1 MILTQENEYAAVLDS
16 SVLVPMPLCDTLLRL
31 AEEPA
36 MYRPLWS
43 DQILQEVGRVL
54 EIAFGYSAEQSKRRI
69 NAMCQAFPE
78 ASKTI
83 PACLPGSFDGIPDEN
98 DRHVLAAALRGE
110 ANAIVTHNVKHF
122 PTDYLAQFDMLVQP
136 PDDFLIHQFHLNP
149 QQVLEK
155 LDAQASGIRKSRP
168 DVIRLLRPM
177 VSNFVGLIE
186 KWTSV

>member
-43 DQILQEVGRVL
+43 DQILGEVGRVL
-54 EIAFGYSAEQSKRRI
+54 EQDFGYTAEQSKPRI
-69 NAMCQAFPE
+69 DAMIQAFPE

-83 PACLPGSFDGIPDEN
+83 PSCLTSSFDGIPDAN
-98 DRHVLAAALRGE
+98 DRHVLAAAVRGQ
-110 ANAIVTHNVKHF
+110 ANAIVTSNLKHF
-122 PTDYLAQFDMLVQP
+122 PAEYIQQFDILVQN
-136 PDDFLIHQFHLNP
+136 PDDFLVHQFHLNP
-149 QQVLEK
+149 PQVLEK

-168 DVIRLLRPM
+168 AIIQLLRPM
-177 VSNFVGLIE
+177 VPNFVVLVE
-186 KWTSV
+186 KWSST

>member
-43 DQILQEVGRVL
+43 DQILLEVGTVL
-54 EIAFGYSAEQSKRRI
+54 ERDFGYSAEQRKRRI
-69 NAMCQAFPE
+69 DAMVQAFPE
-78 ASKTI
+78 ASKSI
-83 PACLPGSFDGIPDEN
+83 PTCLPSSFDGIPDEN
-98 DRHVLAAALRGE
+98 DRHVLAAAIRGQ
-110 ANAIVTHNVKHF
+110 ANAIVTNNLKHF
-122 PTDYLAQFDMLVQP
+122 PPDFLQQFDILVQN

-149 QQVLEK
+149 AEVLEK

-168 DVIRLLRPM
+168 AIIQLLRPM
-177 VSNFVGLIE
+177 VPNFVGLVE
-186 KWTSV
+186 RWSST

>member
-43 DQILQEVGRVL
+43 DLILGEVGRVL
-54 EIAFGYSAEQSKRRI
+54 ENEFGYTAEQSRRRLD
-69 NAMCQAFPE
+69 AMTQAFPE

-83 PACLPGSFDGIPDEN
+83 PSCMPPVFDGIPDKN
-98 DRHVLAAALRGE
+98 DRHVLAAALRGQ
-110 ANAIVTHNVKHF
+110 ANAIVTNNLKHF
-122 PTDYLAQFDMLVQP
+122 PADYLQQFDILVQN

-149 QQVLEK
+149 PQVLDK

-168 DVIRLLRPM
+168 AIIQLLRPM
-177 VSNFVGLIE
+177 VPNFVGLVE
-186 KWTSV
+186 KWS

>member
-16 SVLVPMPLCDTLLRL
+16 NVLVPMPLCDTLLRL

-43 DQILQEVGRVL
+43 NLILQEVGRVL
-54 EIAFGYSAEQSKRRI
+54 EHDFGYTQAQVKRRI
-69 NAMCQAFPE
+69 DAMTTAFPE
-78 ASKTI
+78 ACVSI
-83 PACLPGSFDGIPDEN
+83 PKHLPSSLDGIPDEN
-98 DRHVLAAALRGE
+98 DRHVLAAAIRGH
-110 ANAIVTHNVKHF
+110 ANAIVTNNVKHF
-122 PTDYLAQFDMLVQP
+122 PADFVAQFDMLIQN

-168 DVIRLLRPM
+168 AIIQLLKQIVP
-177 VSNFVGLIE
+177 NFVSFVE
-186 KWTSV
+186 KWTSA